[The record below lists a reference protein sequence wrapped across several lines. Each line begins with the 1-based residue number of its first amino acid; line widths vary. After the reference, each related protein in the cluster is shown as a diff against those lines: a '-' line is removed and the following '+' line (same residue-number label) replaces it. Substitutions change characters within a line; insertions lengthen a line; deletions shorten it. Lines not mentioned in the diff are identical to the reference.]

1 MSGKDGNSDAQQEQR
16 EQNPWAPPGERV
28 SLDKPD
34 TAAVP
39 PQAPAGGEAPA
50 AASDSDAAPVQ
61 DAAAAAAPAAPA
73 ADQPAGAQAV
83 PPIPQAPTGPG
94 TPSAYQGGPYPQYP
108 QHPQH
113 PQHPQPPYWQG
124 GIPGPHP
131 QQPQGAYA
139 PGPYGY
145 AQPAYGTA
153 WGAPGWQ
160 PAQRAMPDNALGTAA
175 LVLGIVGTVFAPTV
189 LFGVILGVLAIVL
202 GAIGRNKAKTGLA
215 TNGGQALAGLVLGG
229 VALLATALMLAL
241 YITAASHHSSRAP
254 DDDPDATYGAYMHRP
269 AAPGPLVLPARR

>member
-16 EQNPWAPPGERV
+16 ERNPWAPPGERV

-39 PQAPAGGEAPA
+39 PQAPAGGEPPA
-50 AASDSDAAPVQ
+50 AASDAAPATDGSDAAPVQ
-61 DAAAAAAPAAPA
+61 DAAAAV
-73 ADQPAGAQAV
+73 ADRPAGPQAV

-94 TPSAYQGGPYPQYP
+94 TPSAYPGGPYAQHPQYP
-108 QHPQH
+108 QQ
-113 PQHPQPPYWQG
+113 PYWQG

-131 QQPQGAYA
+131 HPQQPHGPYA

-145 AQPAYGTA
+145 GQPAYGTA

-160 PAQRAMPDNALGTAA
+160 PAQASMPDNALGTAA
-175 LVLGIVGTVFAPTV
+175 LVLGIVGTVFSPTI

-229 VALLATALMLAL
+229 VALLATALMLGL
-241 YITAASHHSSRAP
+241 YITAAGHHSSRSP
-254 DDDPDATYGAYMHRP
+254 EEDPDATYGAYMHRP